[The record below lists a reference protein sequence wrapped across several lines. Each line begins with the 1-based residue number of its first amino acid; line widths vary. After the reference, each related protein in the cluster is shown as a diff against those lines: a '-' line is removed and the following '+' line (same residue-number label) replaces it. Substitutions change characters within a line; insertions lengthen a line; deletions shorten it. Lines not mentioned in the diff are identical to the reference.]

1 MRLILGGALAHLS
14 EANRSSAD
22 GLILICVCVVFK
34 KKIHDGIRTERKM
47 NEIMKRMSQFIKN
60 ITTGG
65 ERRGRAYKGMMSGGG
80 NRKNSALWWL

>member
-34 KKIHDGIRTERKM
+34 KKIHGMQTERKM

-65 ERRGRAYKGMMSGGG
+65 ERRGRAYKGMMSGGE